1 MNEPIKTVKYE
12 FQGNTVF
19 ITLIHDFFVVTSDML
34 NDTITSYV
42 YIAENR
48 AWIDDDGTLGG
59 MVMEYICDEY
69 CHTYDKTKEQDIEKL
84 HIITVK
90 ELLALSED
98 EKIKCRES
106 TIYPN
111 GRSQSNRAFGIVA
124 ALSKTTVI
132 DLMEDEHND

>member
-1 MNEPIKTVKYE
+1 MNEQIKTVKYDY
-12 FQGNTVF
+12 QGCMILITWIHGFF
-19 ITLIHDFFVVTSDML
+19 IMTSDIL

-42 YIAENR
+42 YVAENR

-59 MVMEYICDEY
+59 ILMDYLCHEY

-98 EKIKCRES
+98 EKIKCWES

-124 ALSKTTVI
+124 ALSKITVI
-132 DLMEDEHND
+132 DLMEDDNDE